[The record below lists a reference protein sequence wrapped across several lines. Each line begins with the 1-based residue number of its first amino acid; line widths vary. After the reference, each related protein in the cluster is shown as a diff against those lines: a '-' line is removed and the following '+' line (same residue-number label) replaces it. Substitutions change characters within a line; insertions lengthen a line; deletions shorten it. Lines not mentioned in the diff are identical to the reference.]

1 MTNDNCTVKN
11 GMSAMICENYP
22 SNFLNSSAVRM
33 LFWTRVRH
41 KMPEKFA
48 TAKLGPL
55 KLFWTGRPGRLL
67 GKGDAQKC
75 PSDPI
80 RQISRS
86 QSGSG
91 ETPNTHGKLPG

>member
-1 MTNDNCTVKN
+1 
-11 GMSAMICENYP
+11 MSAMICGYYP

-67 GKGDAQKC
+67 GKGDAKKC

-91 ETPNTHGKLPG
+91 ETPNTHGKLPGSAGTPQKSKV